1 VPKKTLKLDKY
12 ALDPRAWRDLGKHN
26 YKASMYLFE
35 SHDVML
41 VFAAATLGHHALEM
55 FLKAALIL
63 EGAAVFDPAKV
74 SRLDPS
80 VRLDAGDCVWGH
92 NLVVLA
98 RKLAARRPDFDLKQ
112 PMIFLM
118 PWHVPTQTMCVN
130 PTIEQGFELFD
141 PFFSELR
148 YPQELKTMGG
158 VGEDD
163 KLPLAELVKTLEPF
177 LEKIK

>member
-1 VPKKTLKLDKY
+1 MAKKTLQLDKY
-12 ALDPRAWRDLGKHN
+12 ARDPRAWRDWGRHN
-26 YKASMYLFE
+26 YMASKYLFE
-35 SHDVML
+35 SHNMML

-55 FLKAALIL
+55 FLKAALIC
-63 EGAAVFDPAKV
+63 EGLTVFNPRKLNNLDPAVK
-74 SRLDPS
+74 LD
-80 VRLDAGDCVWGH
+80 VKDCAWDH
-92 NLVVLA
+92 NLVALA
-98 RKLAARRPDFDLKQ
+98 RELAGRRPDFDLKQ

-118 PWHVPTQTMCVN
+118 PWHVPTQAMCVN

-163 KLPLAELVKTLEPF
+163 KLPLEELVEKLQPF